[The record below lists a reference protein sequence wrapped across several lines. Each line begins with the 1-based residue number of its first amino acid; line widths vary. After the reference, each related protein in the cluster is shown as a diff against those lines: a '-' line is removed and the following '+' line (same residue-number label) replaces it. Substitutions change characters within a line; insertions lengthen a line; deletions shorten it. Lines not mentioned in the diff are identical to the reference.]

1 MSKGKAVN
9 GWAWTLKNGNRGK
22 KQNKIEM
29 ERAAFREECKKMRSK
44 ENVKQMMYGA
54 LKKDRQQS
62 ILQERI

>member
-1 MSKGKAVN
+1 ME
-9 GWAWTLKNGNRGK
+9 TEE

-62 ILQERI
+62 FLQERI